1 MAECPLPLSVENL
14 ITIICKEQSQPPP
27 DIHARRELASL
38 GEEQSRVIL
47 EKIRKC
53 KITKSFSGFIVFM
66 SKQARNTTVMAT
78 QLGSFSP
85 DLRSLTPI
93 SPPHSEES
101 NYLSDSGDSAASGSS
116 VSSGG
121 AASVVSFLSDKLAS
135 IKLKSLNLFGLSK
148 LHKPSREFMALE
160 KLGFQRTFLVLSY
173 IGGKIEDVASVREIK
188 KLVAESEKLTM
199 GSFEN
204 LVWNRYGDQYCLLK
218 DRIKYST
225 WGSPG
230 QHYFYHCR
238 VQCDGSY
245 CFKVTSLLQKIFK
258 EENVLIVK
266 FVNEEKGKSKLSRG
280 PSSSFAAY
288 ERIAREGIYFGQKS
302 YQFFAFKDGRRG
314 EKDNIT
320 SSVKCYFVNMDTFAP
335 LYDIHRCPRQ
345 ARSVFMHLDT
355 LPSLSKYAAR
365 LELILS
371 KTITLPM
378 NLDAL
383 NIEVLADI
391 KCQLADGSDVMGEDG
406 KALIHTD
413 GTGYISEDLVRGF
426 PWNDFNKLSDHS
438 FERYHVD
445 GLELNE
451 LPTQSPE
458 LPLLLQFRLFYKGYA
473 VKGTVLVNRKIPQRT
488 IQVRPSMIKVCKDPE
503 HIQSHSVNS
512 FEVVATSGRPKKSYL
527 SRYLVSLLHY
537 GGVPEEFF
545 IGILRNAI
553 DDAQASLTNKRAALQ
568 VALESGDM
576 DDERLIARMILCGI
590 PLHEPYLKTRLNF
603 LTAHQNKSL
612 KGGKLPIGESFYL
625 MGTADPT
632 STLQSG
638 EVCIIHE
645 NGQISGKVLVYRN
658 PGIHFG
664 DIHVLTARHV
674 EGLEEIVGNS
684 KYGIFFP
691 IKGSRSLT
699 DAMAGGDLDGDMYWV
714 SRNLDLLKYFKP
726 SEPWIGTN
734 NSSSSH
740 QKIPK
745 ELSDEELEHELFS
758 HFLSTR
764 SQSSKAMG
772 IASNNW
778 LVHMDQLLTL
788 EDKYIK
794 KRECLKEKMLKL
806 VDIYYDALDAPKTG
820 VTVNVPRELTVETYP
835 HYMEKTSLPSYH
847 SESILGKIYDEA
859 HKWEV
864 ETPPIPVWKLSLL
877 NVEVPETNLKTW
889 HHLYKKYRADMT
901 SASNIVDLEQRRE
914 NQNKVVLKYKK
925 ILYEATDFEKCSRE
939 WEAICFDALAI
950 YNVSYDYA
958 KRIDD
963 AKKCGFAW
971 RVAGEALLKILN
983 EGQAEKP
990 LVCLPS
996 VLQEILT
1003 RKTVDEKM

>member
-173 IGGKIEDVASVREIK
+173 IGGIARGAHLDNTTSITVVFNVMVVIVSR
-188 KLVAESEKLTM
+188 
-199 GSFEN
+199 
-204 LVWNRYGDQYCLLK
+204 
-218 DRIKYST
+218 
-225 WGSPG
+225 
-230 QHYFYHCR
+230 
-238 VQCDGSY
+238 
-245 CFKVTSLLQKIFK
+245 TSLLQKIFK